1 MGDLEEEIKSLHN
14 DIKSLKYESSKGLSN
29 GDRYQMI
36 KLIESEI
43 NPLDEKIQLLETE
56 MIRQE
61 GVDNKIYEN
70 YQIMLKAMTELRN
83 FKSELQEKIDTEND
97 HSRQYTNEQMKTFIT
112 ESFEPFKGDVSGLE
126 KKVDELYD
134 EIAKNHDEVEKLDKK
149 IDRHEAQRQIDE
161 MKRSKVMEQNE
172 ARRQVCES
180 KIMQK
185 IDENENNR
193 KIAEAER
200 FNKTWKILI
209 AIAGL
214 TLTLITLDTYL
225 DPPIHHLLHILFGI

>member
-1 MGDLEEEIKSLHN
+1 MGDLEQEIKLIHN
-14 DIKSLKYESSKGLSN
+14 DIKSLKDETNKGLTN

-56 MIRQE
+56 IVRQE

-70 YQIMLKAMTELRN
+70 YQSMLKAMTELRN
-83 FKSELQEKIDTEND
+83 FKSELREKIDTEND
-97 HSRQYTNEQMKTFIT
+97 HSRQYTNEQLKSFISET
-112 ESFEPFKGDVSGLE
+112 FEPFKGDVSSLE
-126 KKVDELYD
+126 SKVDELYN
-134 EIAKNHDEVEKLDKK
+134 EIAKNHDEIEKLDKK

-161 MKRSKVMEQNE
+161 TNRTKVMEQNE

-180 KIMQK
+180 QIMQK

-193 KIAEAER
+193 KVAEAER

-209 AIAGL
+209 AISGL
-214 TLTLITLDTYL
+214 ILTLITLNTYL
-225 DPPIHHLLHILFGI
+225 DPPIHHLFHILFGI

>member
-36 KLIESEI
+36 KLIESKI

-161 MKRSKVMEQNE
+161 TKRSKVMEQNE

-214 TLTLITLDTYL
+214 TLTLITLNTYL

>member
-56 MIRQE
+56 MIRQD

-134 EIAKNHDEVEKLDKK
+134 EIAKNHDEIEKLDKK

-161 MKRSKVMEQNE
+161 TKRSKVMEQNE

-214 TLTLITLDTYL
+214 TLTLITLNTYL